1 MIRRP
6 VLALG
11 LALALAPVVS
21 AQAPEAVSSGSPKP
35 AAAPAANGAAV
46 RVLYPVAGS
55 IVTTDPLLILVL
67 GPDAPAPPAFTLDGK
82 PLAADKFTFGA
93 AWKDIPEKVVV
104 PAGSDNLP
112 LRSPLLKDKSGK
124 AVWAA
129 VVSLPGGEHAV
140 ALDGATLAA
149 FTSRAA
155 EADDAKNWTKPVLR
169 VHNPPKNRAEALDCA
184 KCHEADAGGNKR
196 VLGTVTV
203 PKSCNACHEE
213 VDLRLAHQHV
223 MDFLEKCHICHDPH
237 AGVNPRQLIDT
248 RKKVCT
254 LCHEEGH
261 AK

>member
-1 MIRRP
+1 VPVFFTMRIP
-6 VLALG
+6 ATIAFAVLAASLP
-11 LALALAPVVS
+11 ARAEDPAP
-21 AQAPEAVSSGSPKP
+21 P
-35 AAAPAANGAAV
+35 APAAGGAAV

-67 GPDAPAPPAFTLDGK
+67 GPDAAAPPAFTLDGK
-82 PLAADKFTFGA
+82 PLAAEKFTFAA
-93 AWKDIPEKVVV
+93 AWKDVPEKVDI
-104 PAGSDNLP
+104 PAGDASLP
-112 LRSPLLKDKSGK
+112 LRAPQLKDKTGK
-124 AVWAA
+124 VIWAA
-129 VVSLPGGEHAV
+129 VTTVAAGDHAI

-184 KCHEADAGGNKR
+184 KCHEADPGGNKR
-196 VLGTVTV
+196 ILGTAPV
-203 PKSCNACHEE
+203 PKACNACHEE

-223 MDFLEKCHICHDPH
+223 MEFLEKCQTCHDPH
-237 AGVNPRQLIDT
+237 AAIRPKQLIDT

>member
-6 VLALG
+6 
-11 LALALAPVVS
+11 ALAFGLLLAAAPVVF
-21 AQAPEAVSSGSPKP
+21 AQAPTSVSTETPK
-35 AAAPAANGAAV
+35 AAAGDAAI

-55 IVTTDPLLILVL
+55 IVTASPSTILILAA
-67 GPDAPAPPAFTLDGK
+67 DAPAPPAFTLDGK
-82 PLAADKFTFGA
+82 PLAVEKFTFA
-93 AWKDIPEKVVV
+93 EAWKGVPEKVDI
-104 PAGSDNLP
+104 PAGSSDLP
-112 LRSPLLKDKSGK
+112 LRSPLLKEKAGK

-129 VVSLPGGEHAV
+129 VAPLAAGEHAI

-149 FTSRAA
+149 FTSRAP
-155 EADDAKNWTKPVLR
+155 EADDGKSWTKPVLR

-196 VLGTVTV
+196 LLGVV
-203 PKSCNACHEE
+203 AIPKACNACHEE
-213 VDLRLAHQHV
+213 VDLQLAHQHV
-223 MDFLEKCHICHDPH
+223 MEFLAKCHTCHDPH
-237 AGVNPRQLIDT
+237 AAIRPRQLIDT